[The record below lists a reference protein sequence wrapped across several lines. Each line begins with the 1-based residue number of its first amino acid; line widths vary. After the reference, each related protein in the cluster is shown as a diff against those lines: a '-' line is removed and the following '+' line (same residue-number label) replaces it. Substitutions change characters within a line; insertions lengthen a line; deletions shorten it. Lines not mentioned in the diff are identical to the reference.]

1 MSHPD
6 HTIAIVGMSGR
17 FPGARTVAEH
27 WANLLDGVDS
37 VSELSEAQLRAAGVD
52 PGVLGEPDYVPFRAL
67 VPGHDRFDAAFFGYS
82 PREAELMD
90 PQQRL
95 FLQHAY
101 DALTD
106 AGHAPGSVEATAGRV
121 GVYAGAT
128 GSTHPAFRDP
138 AVSGSDPRI
147 LFGNEGDHL
156 AARVAHKLNLR
167 GPCLCVHTACSSSMV
182 AVHLAVQALLVGDCD
197 LALAGGVSVDSV
209 QAKGYRYQEGGILSP
224 DGRCRAFD
232 ALAAGAVS
240 GGGVGIVVLRRLADA
255 LRDGDT
261 VAALILGT
269 AVTNDGADRV
279 GYTAPGVSGQAAVV
293 AEALAAAG
301 IAPESVGLVEAHG
314 TATAV
319 GDPIE
324 VSALHRT
331 FRPRPAGVP
340 GCALGSVKTNIGHL
354 DAASGIAGLVK
365 AALAVRTGLIP
376 PTLHFTEPNPLID
389 FAEGPF
395 YVNTATVPWP
405 RFATPRR
412 AGVSSFGIG
421 GTNVHVVLE
430 QPPEPA
436 AVAESG
442 PRALVVSARTEAA
455 AEAALTAVLDH
466 LTAHPEAALADVA
479 STLALGRDAFEHR
492 RAVVRDEHG
501 GPVGAVLRGVGRT
514 GRVGFVT
521 DPAEPEPE
529 TIALLRSWGVS
540 GDVVAGGELPAGE
553 DVVIVD
559 LRAVASPPI
568 AEALRVEPGE
578 TGRARFLAAAWVRG
592 VPVDWA
598 AVNGTGRRVRLPGYP
613 FEEVAFPP
621 RVPPPPPPRRAEP
634 GDWFWRTV
642 WRETA
647 PLPAAPPGSGT
658 VLVFGEPGEPGDP
671 VDAVVAAARASGYT
685 VTTVRPGSAFRP
697 DGPDGYVVRP
707 DVPGDY
713 RALLAETGTP
723 AAVVHLWTLRTGT
736 GLDLAGLAL
745 AQQLGAHSLLCLGGA
760 LASAPAG
767 DSVRVLVASTGIC
780 DVTGAEEPRPGN
792 AQVLGPCRVMPQE
805 LAHVRCQVVDV
816 EPAGTAAEAEELA
829 ARLLAEL
836 AVGGTGPDVALR
848 GDRRW
853 ESAVARLPTLPAA
866 DPRLVLR
873 PGGTYLI
880 TGGLG
885 RIGLHLVEHLA
896 LTVSARVVV
905 LGRSALPREEW
916 DAWLAGHEP
925 DDSTSAAIRR
935 LLAVEDRGG
944 QVLTVRAS
952 VGDEAA
958 VRAALARARARFGP
972 VDGVIHAAGVTEG
985 RSTAFLG
992 DLDPADCGQQFAA
1005 KVAGTVVV
1013 DRICATDEP
1022 DFVLLMSSISVL
1034 LGGLR
1039 LGAYSGANAFLDA
1052 YASARGR
1059 HSRTRY
1065 LSIAWDPWLIGETL
1079 AEKGIG
1085 SGWDTITM
1093 SPAEGLAA
1101 LDRLWPAAGRVVVS
1115 TVDLP
1120 ARLARWVGDPG
1131 AAGPAGPPRGRPA
1144 GPHGDR
1150 WPADRV
1156 AELWCELLGLPSVTD
1171 DESFFAVGGDSL
1183 MGLQL
1188 MHLLHRE
1195 FGVALPAGT
1204 LFGAP
1209 TVAELARVVASRLA
1223 GSGDDEHGTA
1233 DGAPAEPPA
1242 APPDGEPRLLPLA
1255 AETADELSG
1264 LAAGLADY
1272 LREHPETPLADFAG
1286 TLRAEA
1292 RPLPY
1297 RAAVVA
1303 GSVTAAA
1310 AALGELPAAPRPAP
1324 ARRAAFLFPG
1334 FGAQRRGMGAELYR
1348 FAPTYAYWIDH
1359 CLGLLDDELATRLAT
1374 VLTER
1379 DTGEHTGT
1387 APLDPFAALRAPR
1400 RADLTDTDLAQVAL
1414 FVSEHALA
1422 RQLIDWGITP
1432 VATIGHSLGE
1442 YTAACVSG
1450 MLDVD
1455 DAVRL
1460 VAARARLVAA
1470 RPPGAMLAV
1479 PLGATDVRPHLRAGV
1494 DLAAVNGKSASALSG
1509 DASAIAEVAAALADA
1524 GIASR
1529 LLDARHPFHSGAL
1542 APIAPALTAAAARV
1556 RWRPPAVPC
1565 VATVTGAWFDS
1576 RHPPAPAYWADHLCG
1591 TVRFHDGLGAVLAD
1605 PATVLVEVGHG
1616 SALTGFAR
1624 QHAAMTNE
1632 RLPLVVPALPTDQR
1646 AATEPDLL
1654 LAAVGELWRL
1664 GVPVDWTQLDR
1675 SDTTRRTAPC
1685 RT

>member
-1 MSHPD
+1 VSHPD

-17 FPGARTVAEH
+17 FPGARTVAGH
-27 WANLLDGVDS
+27 WTNLLLGVES
-37 VSELSEAQLRAAGVD
+37 VSELPEEQLRAAGVD
-52 PGVLGEPDYVPFRAL
+52 PADLGEPDYVPFRAL
-67 VPGHDRFDAAFFGYS
+67 VPDHDRFDAAFFGYS

-106 AGHAPGSVEATAGRV
+106 AGHAPGTVEATAGRV

-138 AVSGSDPRI
+138 AVAGSDPRI
-147 LFGNEGDHL
+147 LFGNESDHL
-156 AARVAHKLNLR
+156 AARVAHKLDLR

-182 AVHLAVQALLVGDCD
+182 AVHLAVQALLVGDCH

-232 ALAAGAVS
+232 ARAAGAVS

-261 VAALILGT
+261 VDALILGT
-269 AVTNDGADRV
+269 AVTNDGAGRV

-301 IAPESVGLVEAHG
+301 IAPETVGLLEAHG

-354 DAASGIAGLVK
+354 DAASGIAGLMK
-365 AALAVRTGLIP
+365 AVLAVRTGLIP

-389 FAEGPF
+389 LADGPF

-405 RFATPRR
+405 ESGTPRR

-436 AVAESG
+436 AAPEPG

-455 AEAALTAVLDH
+455 ADAALTAVLDH
-466 LTAHPEAALADVA
+466 VTAHPDLALADVA

-492 RAVVRDEHG
+492 RAVVRDVRGE
-501 GPVGAVLRGVGRT
+501 PVGDVLRGVGRT
-514 GRVGFVT
+514 GRVLLVA
-521 DPAEPEPE
+521 DPADPQPE
-529 TIALLRSWGVS
+529 TVALLRSWGVS
-540 GDVVAGGELPAGE
+540 GDLVPAGALPAGE
-553 DVVIVD
+553 DAVLVD
-559 LRAVASPPI
+559 LRPAPAPPVAGDV
-568 AEALRVEPGE
+568 LRIGSSEVEHV
-578 TGRARFLAAAWVRG
+578 RFLAAAWVRG

-598 AVNGTGRRVRLPGYP
+598 AVHGSGRRVPLPGYP

-621 RVPPPPPPRRAEP
+621 RAPASAPLRRAEP
-634 GDWFWRTV
+634 GDRFWRTV

-658 VLVFGEPGEPGDP
+658 VLVFGEPREP
-671 VDAVVAAARASGYT
+671 VVAAARASGHP
-685 VTTVRPGSAFRP
+685 VITVRPGSAFGP

-707 DVPGDY
+707 DVLGDY
-713 RALLAETGTP
+713 RALLDEIGTP

-736 GLDLAGLAL
+736 GLDLAAL
-745 AQQLGAHSLLCLGGA
+745 ADAQKLGAHSLLCLGGA
-760 LASAPAG
+760 LASAAASSP
-767 DSVRVLVASTGIC
+767 VRVLVASTGIC
-780 DVTGAEEPRPGN
+780 DVTGTEEPRPGN
-792 AQVLGPCRVMPQE
+792 AQVFGPCRVMPQE

-816 EPAGTAAEAEELA
+816 EPPGTPREAEELA
-829 ARLLAEL
+829 ACLLAEL
-836 AVGGTGPDVALR
+836 AVGGTGQDVALR

-853 ESAVARLPTLPAA
+853 ESGVARLPTLPER

-885 RIGLHLVEHLA
+885 RIGLHLVEHLTA
-896 LTVSARVVV
+896 TVSARLIV
-905 LGRSALPREEW
+905 LGRSALPRDEW
-916 DAWLAGHEP
+916 DAWLADHEP
-925 DDSTSAAIRR
+925 GDPTSAAIRR

-952 VGDEAA
+952 VGDEVA
-958 VRAALARARARFGP
+958 VRAALSRARARFGP
-972 VDGVIHAAGVTEG
+972 VHGVIHAAGVTEG

-1005 KVAGTVVV
+1005 KVAGTVLV
-1013 DRICATDEP
+1013 DRACEPDEP

-1039 LGAYSGANAFLDA
+1039 LSAYAGANAFLDA

-1059 HSRTRY
+1059 RRGRTRY
-1065 LSIAWDPWLIGETL
+1065 LSIAWDPWLIDEAL
-1079 AEKGIG
+1079 AETGIG

-1093 SPAEGLAA
+1093 SPDEGLAT
-1101 LDRLWPAAGRVVVS
+1101 LDRLWSAAGRVVVS

-1120 ARLARWVGDPG
+1120 ARLTRWVGGPG
-1131 AAGPAGPPRGRPA
+1131 AAGRPPARPA
-1144 GPHGDR
+1144 RPRGDR

-1188 MHLLHRE
+1188 MHSLQRE
-1195 FGVALPAGT
+1195 FGVVLPAGA

-1209 TVAELARVVASRLA
+1209 TVAELAQVVAGKLA
-1223 GSGDDEHGTA
+1223 DNGAGER
-1233 DGAPAEPPA
+1233 APAGDEVAKPPA
-1242 APPDGEPRLLPLA
+1242 ALPAGEPHLLPLA
-1255 AETADELSG
+1255 AGTPDELSG
-1264 LAAGLADY
+1264 IAAGLAGY
-1272 LREHPETPLADFAG
+1272 LREHPEAPLADVAR
-1286 TLRAEA
+1286 TVQAEA
-1292 RPLPY
+1292 RPLPH

-1303 GSVTAAA
+1303 RSATDAV
-1310 AALGELPAAPRPAP
+1310 AALENLPVAPRPAH
-1324 ARRAAFLFPG
+1324 ARRVAFLFPG
-1334 FGAQRRGMGAELYR
+1334 FGAQRRGMGADLYR
-1348 FAPTYAYWIDH
+1348 VAPGYAHWLDH
-1359 CLGLLDDELATRLAT
+1359 CLGLLDDDLAGRLAT

-1379 DTGEHTGT
+1379 GADEDTTGT
-1387 APLDPFAALRAPR
+1387 TTLDPFAALRAPR
-1400 RADLTDTDLAQVAL
+1400 QADLADTDLAQVAL
-1414 FVSEHALA
+1414 FISEHALA

-1479 PLGATDVRPHLRAGV
+1479 PLGEADLRPHLRAGV

-1509 DASAIAEVAAALADA
+1509 DATAIAEVAAALARE
-1524 GIASR
+1524 GVASR
-1529 LLDARHPFHSGAL
+1529 LLDARHPFHSSAL
-1542 APIAPALTAAAARV
+1542 APIAPALTAAAAGV
-1556 RWRPPAVPC
+1556 RWRPPTVPC

-1576 RHPPAPAYWADHLCG
+1576 RRPPEPAYWARHLCG
-1591 TVRFHDGLGAVLAD
+1591 TVRFHDGLGAVLAEPD
-1605 PATVLVEVGHG
+1605 TVLLEVGHG

-1624 QHAAMTNE
+1624 QHAAMTRE
-1632 RLPLVVPALPTDQR
+1632 RLALVVPALPTDRR
-1646 AATEPDLL
+1646 AAAEPDLL

-1664 GVPVDWTQLDR
+1664 GVPVDWTRMDR
-1675 SDTTRRTAPC
+1675 NDTRRTAPC